1 MINSI
6 FDLREHG
13 FIEYYNH
20 DTAVA
25 YKKGDLEVI
34 DDLKTGYVVKKKTF
48 IKLTTEDFKEVIKF
62 LEKQKVI

>member
-1 MINSI
+1 MITSI

-25 YKKGDLEVI
+25 YKKE
-34 DDLKTGYVVKKKTF
+34 TGK
-48 IKLTTEDFKEVIKF
+48 
-62 LEKQKVI
+62 